1 MPRREDRTNR
11 TPAELV
17 RFAGRLPAT
26 AVISLGL
33 AGSGLAQEG
42 SPGVGGPGGVPA
54 ASGGVLASAP
64 AEPPMTPRAKPTNPV
79 SDQPPARVQ
88 HEKPGPASL
97 PGSGD
102 QPQVAVS
109 EHMTVDL
116 HVKDEDLSSVLEML
130 AMQSQKNII
139 TSKGVTGR
147 VTASLYG
154 VTFNEA
160 LDNIL
165 HPNGFGYIEQG
176 NFIHVY
182 TIEELVKIQ
191 ESLKKRVAKVIY
203 LNYIN
208 ADDAKNLVEPLRSE
222 HGEIRI
228 PKKTDAF
235 TIPETAPT
243 GKDDYALAS
252 SIVVIDYED
261 NVSAIEKLVAEL
273 DTRPAQ
279 VLVEATVLQVS
290 LTEANAF
297 GVDFSIIGD
306 LKFTD
311 FINTG
316 GARSA
321 ADSIIGGG
329 QGATGN
335 GLSPADNQGTA
346 LSSTPGN
353 TLTGPASFKLGV
365 ISDDISIFLRA
376 LDEVTDT
383 TIISNPKVLALNRQP
398 SRVLVGRRVGYLK
411 TTSSETSTVTEPDF
425 LDTGTQLHFR
435 PFIAKDGSI
444 RMELKPQISEAI
456 IRDAASAGGQVQTIP
471 DLVTQEIVTN
481 VIVRDGQSIV
491 LGGLF
496 RESTTLTRRQVPML
510 GDIPVVGAAF
520 RGNDDTTQRSEIVFV
535 ITPSIVTDAAASD
548 QANKVFDD
556 AERVRAGNRQ
566 GLLMWSR
573 EKMTAALNVEAEQL
587 ARDGEH
593 EKAMWKLNRSL
604 ALNPGQP
611 EAYRLRE
618 RITGEKE
625 VWPSRSMLDNIVGK
639 EVSERLQEVPPSP
652 TPIKMDAPYGSHDLP
667 KRKVEPRK
675 YHLSDGNPADG
686 NGAGAAGAD
695 GDAPGAD
702 PSDPTRPDT
711 GPSNGHP
718 QAGANGPTTVPS
730 AMSTASMEARQL
742 NLTATL
748 TPSYVQEAQAGGRPD
763 GAAHGAK
770 PAEDPRTAATVSHT
784 TTLLSTLRNQIE
796 LFSVKNHG
804 ELPALGAGEAFGWQP
819 LIDQRYLRTPPV
831 NPWLT
836 GPNAS
841 RVVIGRGP
849 DSDSHEDY
857 GWIYN
862 PQTGQLWA
870 AATDDDG
877 RALAHTD
884 VPPEAPPAGEPA
896 VTQGAPTRSPGG
908 TPAGME
914 AAGPRQVL
922 RGEPVDAF
930 AGTFAPDADD
940 PAVRVPAMVAP
951 DAPRSRG
958 FFGSLTRNIFA
969 AFTRTGPVQPETAR
983 GSQTADAPTED
994 DQRH

>member
-1 MPRREDRTNR
+1 MPFRADRTPTPTPR
-11 TPAELV
+11 TPADLI
-17 RFAGRLPAT
+17 RFAGLPA
-26 AVISLGL
+26 AAALSLGL
-33 AGSGLAQEG
+33 AGSALAQNQ
-42 SPGVGGPGGVPA
+42 
-54 ASGGVLASAP
+54 ASAP
-64 AEPPMTPRAKPTNPV
+64 PTRVSVPTAPAAAPAQPPTTPRAEPTDITNR
-79 SDQPPARVQ
+79 PPAK
-88 HEKPGPASL
+88 EPLEEPGPASL
-97 PGSGD
+97 PQSG
-102 QPQVAVS
+102 QKPAVTVS
-109 EHMTVDL
+109 EQMTVDL

-139 TSKGVTGR
+139 TSKGVSGR
-147 VTASLYG
+147 VSASLYG
-154 VTFNEA
+154 VTFTEA

-191 ESLKKRVAKVIY
+191 ESLKKRIAKVIY

-208 ADDAKNLVEPLRSE
+208 AEDAKNLVDPLRSE
-222 HGEIRI
+222 RGEIRV

-235 TIPETAPT
+235 LIPATAPA

-261 NVSAIEKLVAEL
+261 NVAAIEKLIAEL

-290 LTEANAF
+290 LTESNAF

-306 LKFTD
+306 LNFTD

-321 ADSIIGGG
+321 ADALTAGGIGSAGSG
-329 QGATGN
+329 F
-335 GLSPADNQGTA
+335 SPPDNQGTA
-346 LSSTPGN
+346 IGSLPGN
-353 TLTGPASFKLGV
+353 TLNGPASFKVGV
-365 ISDDISIFLRA
+365 IADDISIFLRA

-383 TIISNPKVLALNRQP
+383 TIISNPKVLSLNRQP

-435 PFIAKDGSI
+435 PFVAKDGSI

-456 IRDAASAGGQVQTIP
+456 IREASDAGGSVQTIP

-496 RESTTLTRRQVPML
+496 RESTSLTRRQVPML
-510 GDIPVVGAAF
+510 GDIPIIGAAF

-535 ITPSIVTDAAASD
+535 ITPSIVTDASAAED
-548 QANKVFDD
+548 ANKAFDD

-587 ARDGEH
+587 AREGDT

-604 ALNPGQP
+604 SLNPGQP

-625 VWPSRSMLDNIVGK
+625 TWPSRSMLDNIVGK
-639 EVSERLQEVPPSP
+639 EINDRLQAIP
-652 TPIKMDAPYGSHDLP
+652 TTPGTKIDNPYGSHDIP
-667 KRKVEPRK
+667 KRPVEKPRK
-675 YHLSDGNPADG
+675 YPLSNGNPTGTPGEDNDNPCSNAKNQPFDAS
-686 NGAGAAGAD
+686 NP
-695 GDAPGAD
+695 APGNNQHARA
-702 PSDPTRPDT
+702 S
-711 GPSNGHP
+711 S
-718 QAGANGPTTVPS
+718 TTVPGAAS
-730 AMSTASMEARQL
+730 AAALEAQQL

-748 TPSYVQEAQAGGRPD
+748 TPSDYQPELAQANGQANAQASGQLNV
-763 GAAHGAK
+763 K
-770 PAEDPRTAATVSHT
+770 PAEQPEDALTAANRGRTV
-784 TTLLSTLRNQIE
+784 TLLLTLRSQIE
-796 LFSVKNHG
+796 LFTAANNG
-804 ELPALGAGEAFGWQP
+804 TFPRLGSGEAFGWQP
-819 LIDQRYLRTPPV
+819 LIEQRFLRTPPT
-831 NPWLT
+831 NPWI
-836 GPNAS
+836 PNSNAT

-849 DSDSHEDY
+849 DSDFHTDY

-870 AATDDDG
+870 AATDEAG
-877 RALAHTD
+877 RPLPLNEQNQPNSEPSVADARDQTPAPD
-884 VPPEAPPAGEPA
+884 ASTPVAQSPEAQSPEAQSPEAPPTAASGTSPSPA
-896 VTQGAPTRSPGG
+896 NATTRAPSFVAARPGG
-908 TPAGME
+908 
-914 AAGPRQVL
+914 
-922 RGEPVDAF
+922 
-930 AGTFAPDADD
+930 
-940 PAVRVPAMVAP
+940 
-951 DAPRSRG
+951 
-958 FFGSLTRNIFA
+958 FFRSLTRSFFNPFPA
-969 AFTRTGPVQPETAR
+969 RGPIAPETTE
-983 GSQTADAPTED
+983 SETANAPGED
-994 DQRH
+994 ESR